1 MHKGESKSEDDKG
14 ESHNRGRLRFN
25 ELFFS
30 NSLARLWLGYGSS
43 GDELE
48 TRRSCDSLASAG
60 DSCKRQQ
67 EACQTG
73 DEEQRRNPWSHKIL
87 NDPFFPT
94 LGCAQLRKRR
104 RAYLWEEEAYPN
116 LP

>member
-30 NSLARLWLGYGSS
+30 NSLARLWLGYGGS
-43 GDELE
+43 GDGLE
-48 TRRSCDSLASAG
+48 TRRSCVSLASPG
-60 DSCKRQQ
+60 GSCKRQQ